1 MNTENILHITSSGR
15 SEASISKQVSN
26 LVIDYFKNTNP
37 SLNIVG
43 RDVSPGLPF
52 VSDTW
57 INANFTSEEDRT
69 ADQKD
74 TLSYSDGLVEELKSA
89 DHIVIASPIYNFSI
103 PASLKSWVD
112 MIARAGLTFKYTEK
126 GPVGLLEN
134 KKATIVI
141 ASGGVPVGSE
151 MDMATSYLKLIL
163 GFVGIHDVNVID
175 ASTINHQG
183 DENLGSAEAQIA
195 NFLA

>member
-1 MNTENILHITSSGR
+1 MNIEKVLHITSSGR
-15 SEASISKQVSN
+15 SEASVSKQVSS
-26 LVIDYFKNTNP
+26 LVIDHFKNTNA
-37 SLNIVG
+37 SLNVVG

-52 VSDTW
+52 VDEAW
-57 INANFTSEEDRT
+57 INANFTAADDRT

-74 TLSYSDGLVEELKSA
+74 VLSYSDDLVAELKNA

-151 MDMATSYLKLIL
+151 MDMATSYLKLVL
-163 GFVGIHDVNVID
+163 GFVGIHEVNVID
-175 ASTINHQG
+175 ASTINYQG
-183 DENLGSAEAQIA
+183 DESLDSAETQMATL
-195 NFLA
+195 LA

>member
-1 MNTENILHITSSGR
+1 MNIEKVLHITSSGR
-15 SEASISKQVSN
+15 TEASVSKQVSS
-26 LVIDYFKNTNP
+26 LVIEHFKKSNAL
-37 SLNIVG
+37 LNIVG

-52 VSDTW
+52 VDESW
-57 INANFTSEEDRT
+57 INANFTAPDDRT
-69 ADQKD
+69 ADQND
-74 TLSYSDGLVEELKSA
+74 ILSYSDNLVAELQNA

-151 MDMATSYLKLIL
+151 MDMATSYLKLVL
-163 GFVGIHDVNVID
+163 GFVGIHEVNVID
-175 ASTINHQG
+175 ASSINYQG
-183 DENLGSAEAQIA
+183 DENLDSAETQVATL
-195 NFLA
+195 LA